1 MKISKE
7 IKIGATSSIF
17 GGHPDRYV
25 TGSYKD
31 AEPLE
36 YRLEMFTRVKDLKG
50 VDLGGGYDVNSK
62 NATEVKRLFKKFGLT
77 PTAITADI
85 YGDRIFSLGSVCS
98 PDGEV
103 RKIAWERVKDS
114 IDSAAVID
122 CKLINLWFGQDGYDY
137 PFQVDYLDSF
147 RKLVEFLKLAADY
160 NPEIDIAIEYKALE
174 PRKRLYMSTA
184 AVALA
189 IINEADRTNLGIIL
203 DSGHAWNAGE
213 NISEMV
219 AFLKLFGD
227 RLKYIHINDNY
238 KFWDDDMAV
247 GSIHP
252 VETLEFLYWLQRTG
266 YDGFYT
272 LDIDAS
278 RENALD
284 FAIENVMM
292 LKKLFGVLENL
303 EEAELAKIFQRN
315 DSVASMRMVREILIK

>member
-25 TGSYKD
+25 AGNYKD
-31 AEPLE
+31 TKTLE
-36 YRLEMFTRVKDLKG
+36 YRLELFTKVKGLKG

-62 NATEVKRLFKKFGLT
+62 NAVEVKGLFKKFGLI

-85 YGDRIFSLGSVCS
+85 YGDRKFSLGSVCS
-98 PDGEV
+98 PDKEV
-103 RKIAWERVKDS
+103 RTIAWERVKDA
-114 IDSAAVID
+114 IDSAVIID

-147 RKLVEFLKLAADY
+147 TKLVEFLKLAADY

-174 PRKRLYMSTA
+174 PRKRLFMSTA
-184 AVALA
+184 AVTLT
-189 IINEADRTNLGIIL
+189 IINEVDRPNLGIIL
-203 DSGHAWNAGE
+203 DNGHAWNAGE

-219 AFLKLFGD
+219 AFLKLFGN

-238 KFWDDDMAV
+238 KLWDDDMAV
-247 GSIHP
+247 GSIHL
-252 VETLEFLYWLQRTG
+252 VETLEFLYWLYRTG

-272 LDIDAS
+272 LDIDTS
-278 RENALD
+278 REDALD
-284 FAIENVMM
+284 FARENVAM
-292 LKKLFGVLENL
+292 LKKLLGVIERFQ
-303 EEAELAKIFQRN
+303 EIELDKIFQKN
-315 DSVASMRMVREILIK
+315 DSVAALRMVRESLIK